1 MPKGKSESGRV
12 SAQGEGAHTPRA
24 RKPKGNYPDD
34 YLKLIHDLD
43 VHRAELEMQNE
54 ELREARAELEES
66 REKYIDLYDFAPV
79 GYLMFN
85 DHGLVTDLNHTAARL
100 LGIEKRSVINKPLSP
115 YVDRE
120 SQDTF
125 HLYLRRVL
133 KSGVKEVCELA
144 LKRKDG
150 TLFDARMESVVTG
163 NGKKTIRTALM
174 DISERKRA
182 EKAARDEE
190 RFRLLFQHHHA
201 IMLLIDPESGAI
213 IDANAAA
220 AGFYGYPLNKI
231 RNMKIMDLR
240 ARPDSGRTAES
251 AGAGNENAEYVISSH
266 RLANRQIRTV
276 EIHSSPIE
284 IHGIV
289 MLFSIVH
296 DITERRE
303 VENALRESEERYRT
317 VIERASDGIALIRGD
332 RHLYVNARFAEMF
345 GYDDAAEITGKPLSF
360 TVHPEDLKMV
370 SKFNSMRQDGETV
383 PSRYEFRG
391 VVKDGRIRSMEV
403 SAARTHYRGQPVSLV
418 YIRDI
423 TEYKNLEERLR
434 QSQKMEAIGTLAGG
448 IAHDFNNILAGII
461 GFTEMALDDIPE
473 GSPARRR
480 MELVL
485 KSGVRGRDLVKQI
498 LAFSRK
504 TKGRKEPIPLSSVVS
519 ETLKLLRASLPTT
532 IQIITDLGPGSDTV
546 LASTG
551 DIQQIIMNLCT
562 NAGQAMRDA
571 GGQLTVSVASTDIGP
586 GHGAAPDLSPGQY
599 VELAVKDTGMG
610 MDPEVM
616 ARVFEPF
623 FTTRDKSRGTGMGL
637 AVVYGIVKGLNGD
650 IMLESAPGIGSTFR
664 VFLPRVSA
672 EATARGAAKEM
683 PRGRERILFIDDE
696 ALLAELGMDILQK
709 LGYTV
714 TAMTDSVEALR
725 TFSADPSQF
734 DLVFTDQTMPEI
746 TGVDFAAEILR
757 IRPDIPVILATGYSD
772 IVSEER
778 AGAAGIRGFLMK
790 PLSRRE
796 IAAEVRRVL
805 DGKPAA

>member
-1 MPKGKSESGRV
+1 VPKGKSEPRRV
-12 SAQGEGAHTPRA
+12 SARGEGAGTSRA
-24 RKPKGNYPDD
+24 KKPERDYPED

-43 VHRAELEMQNE
+43 VHRAELQMQNE
-54 ELREARAELEES
+54 ELRQARSELEES
-66 REKYIDLYDFAPV
+66 REKYVDLYDFAPV
-79 GYLMFN
+79 GYLTFS

-100 LGIEKRSVINKPLSP
+100 LGIEKRSLVNKPLSP
-115 YVDRE
+115 FVDKE

-125 HLYLRRVL
+125 HLYLKRVL
-133 KSGVKEVCELA
+133 KSGAREVCELV

-150 TLFDARMESVVTG
+150 TTFDARLESVVMG
-163 NGKKTIRTALM
+163 NGKKTIRTALT
-174 DISERKRA
+174 DISDQKDA

-190 RFRLLFQHHHA
+190 RFRPLFQHHHA
-201 IMLLIDPESGAI
+201 IMLLTDPGSGAI
-213 IDANAAA
+213 TDANEAAVR
-220 AGFYGYPLNKI
+220 FYGYPPETLRKMNI
-231 RNMKIMDLR
+231 REIE
-240 ARPDSGRTAES
+240 ARPDSGQAAAADKEDPD
-251 AGAGNENAEYVISSH
+251 YFISPH
-266 RLANRQIRTV
+266 RLANGEVRTV

-284 IHGIV
+284 IQGHV

-332 RHLYVNARFAEMF
+332 THLYVNARFAEMF
-345 GYDDAAEITGKPLSF
+345 GYDEAAEIIGKPLSL
-360 TVHPEDLKMV
+360 TVHPEDLEMV
-370 SKFNSMRQDGETV
+370 TEFNKSRQDGEGA

-391 VVKDGRIRSMEV
+391 VMKDGRIRSMEV
-403 SAARTHYRGQPVSLV
+403 SAARTHYRGQPVSLA

-473 GSPARRR
+473 GSPVRRR

-485 KSGVRGRDLVKQI
+485 KSGIRGRDLVKQI
-498 LAFSRK
+498 LAFSRR
-504 TKGRKEPIPLSSVVS
+504 TKGRREPTSFSSVVS

-532 IQIITDLGPGSDTV
+532 IQITADPGPGSDMV
-546 LASTG
+546 LASTS
-551 DIQQIIMNLCT
+551 DLQQIIMNLCT
-562 NAGQAMRDA
+562 NAGQAMRDT
-571 GGQLTVSVASTDIGP
+571 GGQLTVAVAFKNVGQGNT
-586 GHGAAPDLSPGQY
+586 AAPDLPPGRY
-599 VELAVKDTGMG
+599 VELTVKDTGMG

-623 FTTRDKSRGTGMGL
+623 FTTRDKGRGTGMGL

-650 IMLESAPGIGSTFR
+650 ITVESTPGIGSTFR
-664 VFLPRVSA
+664 VFLPAVSA
-672 EATARGAAKEM
+672 GTAARGSAKEM
-683 PRGRERILFIDDE
+683 PRGSERIMFVDDE
-696 ALLAELGMDILQK
+696 ALLAELGRDILQK

-714 TAMTDSVEALR
+714 TAMTDSVEALK
-725 TFSADPSQF
+725 TFSADPYGF

-746 TGVDFAAEILR
+746 TGVDFAQEILK
-757 IRPDIPVILATGYSD
+757 IRPDMPVILATGYSD

-778 AGAAGIRGFLMK
+778 ATAAGIRGFLMK

-796 IAAEVRRVL
+796 MAAEVRRVL
-805 DGKPAA
+805 DQKPAE